1 MTLSLKKYVIATI
14 LALTAT
20 AAYASCVTN
29 TVVGP
34 RGQMVICT
42 TCCLNGSCTTTC
54 M

>member
-1 MTLSLKKYVIATI
+1 MKKYVIAAI

-20 AAYASCVTN
+20 TAYAACVTN

-34 RGQMVICT
+34 KGNITICT
-42 TCCLNGSCTTTC
+42 TCCLNNSCTTTC

>member
-1 MTLSLKKYVIATI
+1 MKKLIIATV
-14 LALTAT
+14 LALAT
-20 AAYASCVTN
+20 SAAYAACVTN
-29 TVVGP
+29 TVIGP